1 MITTHWTWQG
11 TDDFLGSANRT
22 RGRKEK
28 PMGLI
33 ISFTDLDP
41 DGCLVAD
48 LRKDPHQIIEK
59 QDADTQKGL
68 LAYWILTLQ
77 KRRGFFAMD
86 RCFLLT
92 GAF

>member
-11 TDDFLGSANRT
+11 TDDFLGSANRI

-28 PMGLI
+28 PMQLI

-48 LRKDPHQIIEK
+48 LRKDPHQIN
-59 QDADTQKGL
+59 
-68 LAYWILTLQ
+68 
-77 KRRGFFAMD
+77 
-86 RCFLLT
+86 
-92 GAF
+92 

>member
-28 PMGLI
+28 PMQLI

-48 LRKDPHQIIEK
+48 LRKDPHQIN
-59 QDADTQKGL
+59 
-68 LAYWILTLQ
+68 
-77 KRRGFFAMD
+77 
-86 RCFLLT
+86 
-92 GAF
+92 

>member
-1 MITTHWTWQG
+1 VITTHWTWQG

-28 PMGLI
+28 PM
-33 ISFTDLDP
+33 
-41 DGCLVAD
+41 
-48 LRKDPHQIIEK
+48 QY
-59 QDADTQKGL
+59 ADTQKGL
-68 LAYWILTLQ
+68 FAYWILTLQ
-77 KRRGFFAMD
+77 KKNIFAMD